1 MALSIQLFVNGK
13 WHDAANIEFSSSA
26 LNGNV
31 TMAYNSEF
39 IMAVPSYG
47 QRDQWACTLNAE
59 VSAVPTDYPHWPA
72 LLDDI
77 LPAGKSRQWWL
88 DYLDLA
94 RQSEFQQNIG
104 LLTHACIAP
113 IGHLR
118 VKQAFDSRPQQ
129 NDMRFPIEQAIAMQY
144 DFLEYANQ
152 QGAAIGGATGAGG
165 VAPKLLL
172 MVENEQVYIDA
183 DFAGKPLTA
192 TPYLVKF
199 ARNNRSERDN
209 NVLRAEGI
217 YYRVLAELLADTSLQ
232 TIDVE
237 ELRIEEHQG
246 QVSLWLPRFDVV
258 SENGLAKRIGL
269 ESVYSI
275 IEVGPGSAQ
284 EHFYVIDRL
293 WQRLERVSKMS
304 PADFVKEYVARDL
317 LNIVFGNSDNHGRN
331 TAFLKL
337 DNDVCFA
344 PIYDFAPMKA
354 DPEMVTRLFKWGK
367 DCEAGGEVNFAQVA
381 LYLGEYCPPEE
392 MMAFLNKLANK
403 LINVP
408 KTLQEQG
415 CPKEILNFPAI
426 GFNFTEQKLQRM
438 GVINA

>member
-1 MALSIQLFVNGK
+1 
-13 WHDAANIEFSSSA
+13 
-26 LNGNV
+26 
-31 TMAYNSEF
+31 
-39 IMAVPSYG
+39 
-47 QRDQWACTLNAE
+47 
-59 VSAVPTDYPHWPA
+59 
-72 LLDDI
+72 
-77 LPAGKSRQWWL
+77 
-88 DYLDLA
+88 
-94 RQSEFQQNIG
+94 
-104 LLTHACIAP
+104 
-113 IGHLR
+113 
-118 VKQAFDSRPQQ
+118 
-129 NDMRFPIEQAIAMQY
+129 MRFPIEQAIAMQY

-192 TPYLVKF
+192 TPYLIKF

-275 IEVGPGSAQ
+275 IEAGPGSAQ
-284 EHFYVIDRL
+284 EHFDVIDRL

-367 DCEAGGEVNFAQVA
+367 DCEAGREVNFAQVA

>member
-1 MALSIQLFVNGK
+1 MELSIQLFANEK
-13 WHDAANIEFSSSA
+13 WHDAADIQFSDLA
-26 LNGNV
+26 LNGAV
-31 TMAYNSEF
+31 TLAYNFEF
-39 IMAVPSYG
+39 IKVVPAYG
-47 QRDQWACTLNAE
+47 QRDRWACSINAQ

-88 DYLDLA
+88 NYLDLA

-104 LLTHACIAP
+104 LLRHACIAP

-118 VKQAFDSRPQQ
+118 IKQAFENRPPQ
-129 NDMRFPIEQAIAMQY
+129 NNVRFPIQQAIAMQY

-172 MVENEQVYIDA
+172 MVENEEVYIDP
-183 DFAGKPLTA
+183 DFAGKPISA
-192 TPYLVKF
+192 IPYLVKF

-209 NVLRAEGI
+209 NILKAEGI
-217 YYRVLAELLADTSLQ
+217 YYRVLANLLVDTPMK
-232 TIDVE
+232 TINIE
-237 ELRIEEHQG
+237 GLRIEEHQG

-258 SENGLAKRIGL
+258 VENGEAKRIGL

-275 IEVGPGSAQ
+275 IDAGPGSAQ
-284 EHFYVIDRL
+284 EHFDVIHRL
-293 WQRLERVSKMS
+293 WQQLKLVSKMS

-337 DNDVCFA
+337 ENDVRFA

-367 DCEAGGEVNFAQVA
+367 NCETGGDVSFEKVA
-381 LYLGEYCPPEE
+381 ENLSQYCPPKE
-392 MMAFLNKLANK
+392 MLIFLNELATR

-408 KTLQEQG
+408 KYLQEQG
-415 CPKEILNFPAI
+415 CPEEILNFPAI